1 MECSSSG
8 VRETTYTD
16 DNCRGTVVTME
27 DYGGCEADGPRST
40 GSVCVGSMP
49 SMRAYESPGC
59 TGNSYTGAYPFGT
72 ACTSLVL
79 FLQPVPL
86 TFACGDSFESN

>member
-1 MECSSSG
+1 MECTASQLVMTSF
-8 VRETTYTD
+8 TD
-16 DNCRGTVVTME
+16 SNCVGTVVTQ
-27 DYGGCEADGPRST
+27 DYGGCEADAP
-40 GSVCVGSMP
+40 GSWTITCAGNTP
-49 SMRAYESPGC
+49 SYQYFEGAGC

-72 ACTSLVL
+72 ACASKVL